1 VNHAAFENAGGAAVS
16 SSHLESARSENKPG
30 EDRGS
35 QVRTRLSAGGRLIQH
50 DCGQH
55 AFFERGRMNDWAG
68 RAIGV
73 LTLTPYE
80 YWRRGHA
87 LHHAYS
93 GNLDRRGFWDVP
105 MLTGRQFRA
114 TFTRDVSSHDQS
126 NISSLHRTL
135 DLFPLHRRKILAAK
149 KPTLAG
155 ARIDAHDLAGQRFG

>member
-1 VNHAAFENAGGAAVS
+1 MTPLTS
-16 SSHLESARSENKPG
+16 LLL
-30 EDRGS
+30 
-35 QVRTRLSAGGRLIQH
+35 VRTFLIQH
-50 DCGQH
+50 DCGHH

-114 TFTRDVSSHDQS
+114 TFTRGVSGHDQS

-135 DLFPLHRRKILAAK
+135 DLFPLHRCKILAAK